1 MTDIKKKWYQCQYRT
16 FGVAL
21 IAILILLIIGN
32 IVTYNINNNHNKN
45 KEVLINEILI
55 NASKDKALLPDF
67 IIVERKDSISINTNK
82 NDSLLKNQIIEFMHK
97 CPI

>member
-45 KEVLINEILI
+45 KEVYN
-55 NASKDKALLPDF
+55 SP
-67 IIVERKDSISINTNK
+67 II
-82 NDSLLKNQIIEFMHK
+82 
-97 CPI
+97 